1 MRGLV
6 VILMLALPLPGFAQQ
21 ISDTPENRATLAK
34 DLGDIEAPNIQRSI
48 TDMMDSMEQGVPPD
62 QRPAFRSQIER
73 IITYDAV
80 RQYSDLA
87 AAKDMTSD
95 ELAAL
100 IAFYSSPVGHSVM
113 LKLPSMARDTVS
125 LLQSLIEQALWQITR
140 GLPNPPQSPL

>member
-6 VILMLALPLPGFAQQ
+6 IILMLALPLPGFAQQ
-21 ISDTPENRATLAK
+21 LSDTPENRAALAK

-62 QRPAFRSQIER
+62 QRLAFRTQIER

-80 RQYSDLA
+80 RQYSDLV

-113 LKLPSMARDTVS
+113 LKLPLIAQDTVS
-125 LLQSLIEQALWQITR
+125 LLQSMIEQALWQITR
-140 GLPNPPQSPL
+140 GLPNPAQSPL